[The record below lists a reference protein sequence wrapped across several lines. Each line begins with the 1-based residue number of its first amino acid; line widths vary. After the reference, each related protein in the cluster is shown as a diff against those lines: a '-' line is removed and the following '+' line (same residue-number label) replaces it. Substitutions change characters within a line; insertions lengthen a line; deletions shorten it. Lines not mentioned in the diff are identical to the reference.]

1 MFGVVR
7 KVLENIMN
15 LNEDELFIELVRV
28 PSITEH
34 IIYLNTFDQLF
45 VGGLNTD
52 GNLIGTYSPVTEA
65 LTSGQS
71 FNYQGLTK
79 QKTAGSPYFFY
90 DSGNFIESFTV
101 KIVNGG
107 FVISANDDIDDPLF
121 DTLSQKFGKKL
132 IGLSANSKFELGL
145 KMLPL
150 LNKIIR
156 TKILTR

>member
-7 KVLENIMN
+7 KVLENIMS
-15 LNEDELFIELVRV
+15 LNEEELFIELVRV

-79 QKTAGSPYFFY
+79 QEARIFF
-90 DSGNFIESFTV
+90 TTL
-101 KIVNGG
+101 
-107 FVISANDDIDDPLF
+107 VI
-121 DTLSQKFGKKL
+121 LSSRL
-132 IGLSANSKFELGL
+132 PSK
-145 KMLPL
+145 
-150 LNKIIR
+150 
-156 TKILTR
+156 